1 MRRMKEVIAIIRMN
15 AIQKTK
21 RALADAGSP
30 SVTVKGVFG
39 RGKQKGL
46 HLFPPANINPEDSK
60 GNGMRYVPKRML
72 TMVVPDDKVGQ
83 VLETIMETNRTGM
96 IGDGRIFVC
105 PVKEAIRVRTGERG
119 EEAI

>member
-21 RALADAGSP
+21 RAVADVGLP
-30 SVTVKGVFG
+30 SVTAEKVFG

-46 HLFPPANINPEDSK
+46 HLFPPANINPEDGK
-60 GNGMRYVPKRML
+60 GNGMRYIPKRML
-72 TMVVPDDKVGQ
+72 TMVVPDDNV
-83 VLETIMETNRTGM
+83 EEIIEAIMETNRTGM

>member
-21 RALADAGSP
+21 RAVADVGFP
-30 SVTVKGVFG
+30 SVTVERVFG

-46 HLFPPANINPEDSK
+46 HLFPPASINPEDSK
-60 GNGMRYVPKRML
+60 GNGMRYIPKRML
-72 TMVVPDDKVGQ
+72 TMVVPDDKVEEVIGI
-83 VLETIMETNRTGM
+83 IMETNRTGM

-105 PVKEAIRVRTGERG
+105 PVKEAIRIRTGERG

>member
-21 RALADAGSP
+21 RAVADLGLP
-30 SVTVKGVFG
+30 SVTAEKVFG

-46 HLFPPANINPEDSK
+46 HLFPAANINPEDSK

-72 TMVVPDDKVGQ
+72 TMVVPDENV
-83 VLETIMETNRTGM
+83 EEAIEAIMVTNRTGM

>member
-21 RALADAGSP
+21 RAVADLGLP
-30 SVTVKGVFG
+30 SVTAEKVFG

-46 HLFPPANINPEDSK
+46 HLFPAANINPEDSK

-72 TMVVPDDKVGQ
+72 TMVVPDENV
-83 VLETIMETNRTGM
+83 EEAIEAIMVANRTGM

-105 PVKEAIRVRTGERG
+105 PVEEAIRIRTGERG
-119 EEAI
+119 KEAI

>member
-21 RALADAGSP
+21 RALAEVGSP
-30 SVTVKGVFG
+30 SVTVEGVFG

-60 GNGMRYVPKRML
+60 GNGMRYIPKRML
-72 TMVVPDDKVGQ
+72 TMVVSDDKVGQ

>member
-21 RALADAGSP
+21 RALAEVGSP
-30 SVTVKGVFG
+30 SVTVEGVFG

-46 HLFPPANINPEDSK
+46 HLFPPATINPADSK
-60 GNGMRYVPKRML
+60 GGGMRYVPKRML

-83 VLETIMETNRTGM
+83 VIETIMETNRTGM

>member
-21 RALADAGSP
+21 RALADVDFP
-30 SVTVKGVFG
+30 SVTVEGVFG

-46 HLFPPANINPEDSK
+46 HLFPPASINPEDSK
-60 GNGMRYVPKRML
+60 GGGMRYVPKRML

-83 VLETIMETNRTGM
+83 VIETIMETNRTGM

-105 PVKEAIRVRTGERG
+105 PVKEAIRIRTGERG

>member
-21 RALADAGSP
+21 RAVADVGLP
-30 SVTVKGVFG
+30 SVTAEKVFG

-46 HLFPPANINPEDSK
+46 HLFPPANINPADSK
-60 GNGMRYVPKRML
+60 GNGMRYIPKRML
-72 TMVVPDDKVGQ
+72 TMVVSDDKVGQ

>member
-1 MRRMKEVIAIIRMN
+1 MKEVIAIIRMN

-21 RALADAGSP
+21 RAVADLGLP
-30 SVTVKGVFG
+30 SVTAEKVFG

-46 HLFPPANINPEDSK
+46 HLFPAANINPEDSK

-72 TMVVPDDKVGQ
+72 TMVVPDENV
-83 VLETIMETNRTGM
+83 EEAIEAIMVANRTGM

-105 PVKEAIRVRTGERG
+105 PVEEAIRIRTGERG
-119 EEAI
+119 KEAI